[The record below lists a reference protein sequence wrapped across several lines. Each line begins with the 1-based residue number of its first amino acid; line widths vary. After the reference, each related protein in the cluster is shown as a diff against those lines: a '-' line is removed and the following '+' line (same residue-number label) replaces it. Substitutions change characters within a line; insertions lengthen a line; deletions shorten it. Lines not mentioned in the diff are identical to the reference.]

1 LCYIKIELT
10 GSVICILLF
19 TNILIC
25 KIPIMADNKSKKGKT
40 ARNRSPKDTAM
51 GLAKYRQKRTEE
63 KTPEPF
69 GGRPSGTELR

>member
-1 LCYIKIELT
+1 
-10 GSVICILLF
+10 
-19 TNILIC
+19 
-25 KIPIMADNKSKKGKT
+25 MADNKSKKGKT